1 MSGFLLADWSF
12 FVLIF
17 LAAFL
22 YYDHALTFSEEV
34 RRIWRAPLSKG
45 SLWFL
50 VNRYLAFF
58 GMCTL
63 VPNYND
69 EELDFMMA
77 PGNLAI
83 LFVTFSNWVTATKV
97 RDPLCTL

>member
-1 MSGFLLADWSF
+1 MLI
-12 FVLIF
+12 VLS
-17 LAAFL
+17 AFL

-50 VNRYLAFF
+50 FNRYLAFF

-63 VPNYND
+63 VPKYND
-69 EELDFMMA
+69 EERDLMMTL
-77 PGNLAI
+77 GNLAI
-83 LFVTFSNWVTATKV
+83 LFVTFTNWVTATKV
-97 RDPLCTL
+97 RDTLCTL

>member
-1 MSGFLLADWSF
+1 MSGLPLADWSLLTLI
-12 FVLIF
+12 VLS
-17 LAAFL
+17 AFL

-50 VNRYLAFF
+50 LNRYLAFF
-58 GMCTL
+58 GMGTL

-69 EELDFMMA
+69 EEPDLMTIL
-77 PGNLAI
+77 GNLAI
-83 LFVTFSNWVTATKV
+83 LFVTFTNWVAATKV